1 MIEEFGGDR
10 IVFDLDGTICRHKKL
25 DQSYSTVLPI
35 DGMPEL
41 LKELADLGHYIIIH
55 TARNMR
61 TYNGNL
67 SDIKKYQEPVILDW
81 LKKHNITYHEL
92 VIGKPWADIYI
103 DDRGLR
109 FTTPEQ
115 LRKQLGL

>member
-41 LKELADLGHYIIIH
+41 LKE
-55 TARNMR
+55 
-61 TYNGNL
+61 
-67 SDIKKYQEPVILDW
+67 
-81 LKKHNITYHEL
+81 
-92 VIGKPWADIYI
+92 
-103 DDRGLR
+103 DR
-109 FTTPEQ
+109 
-115 LRKQLGL
+115 KSVV